1 MSEETEV
8 EVKKVSE
15 DIEVVAAEGQDAVT
29 LDSFIEKL
37 QELKAKHVTSPFSEL
52 KVYAV
57 QKKGAGVL
65 LLSGSRDETDT
76 ERQEREQRETMERQ
90 RIEQA
95 ELKEYLRLKK
105 KYGKKSEQD
114 VG

>member
-1 MSEETEV
+1 MSEENEV
-8 EVKKVSE
+8 EVQKVSE
-15 DIEVVAAEGQDAVT
+15 DIEVLAAEGEEKSTID
-29 LDSFIEKL
+29 DFIEKL
-37 QELKAKHVTSPFSEL
+37 QELKAKHSASVYSDL
-52 KVYAV
+52 NVYAV

-65 LLSGSRDETDT
+65 LLSGERDETDV

-90 RIEQA
+90 RVEQA

-114 VG
+114 G

>member
-1 MSEETEV
+1 MSEESEA
-8 EVKKVSE
+8 EVKKVNE
-15 DIEVVAAEGQDAVT
+15 DVEVLAAEGEEKIS
-29 LDSFIEKL
+29 LDDFIERL
-37 QELKAKHVTSPFSEL
+37 QEMKTKYTASPYTEFS
-52 KVYAV
+52 VYAV

-65 LLSGSRDETDT
+65 LLSGSRDETNS
-76 ERQEREQRETMERQ
+76 EREEREQRETLERQ

-114 VG
+114 V